1 MTVQQQTTE
10 QNKAQE
16 MASQF
21 ASSSAPAKKASQ
33 SENPLKKVHSRFG
46 EIEINLEK
54 QINFPHGILG
64 LPAQLNFC
72 LADFPR
78 EGFGQFKLLQS
89 VDDSELCFITIPTDH
104 KDCFIK
110 ENDLVDACNVMEI
123 NPDSVLVLFIVTTHR
138 SPNQE
143 TRISVNAKAPILVN
157 TETHAALQY
166 VFNNKDYEIRHM
178 IS

>member
-1 MTVQQQTTE
+1 MSAQQQSTE

-16 MASQF
+16 MAAQF
-21 ASSSAPAKKASQ
+21 ASNAMPEKKATTGESH
-33 SENPLKKVHSRFG
+33 LKKVHSRFG

-54 QINFPHGILG
+54 KITFPHGILG
-64 LPAQLNFC
+64 LPAQLHFC

-89 VDDSELCFITIPTDH
+89 VDDSELCFITIPADH
-104 KDCFIK
+104 RDCFVK
-110 ENDLVDACNVMEI
+110 EQDLVDACNVMEFD
-123 NPDSVLVLFIVTTHR
+123 PESLLVLFIVTTHR

-157 TETHAALQY
+157 TETHSALQY

>member
-54 QINFPHGILG
+54 QINFTWYFRLTCTI
-64 LPAQLNFC
+64 
-72 LADFPR
+72 
-78 EGFGQFKLLQS
+78 ELLFS
-89 VDDSELCFITIPTDH
+89 RLS
-104 KDCFIK
+104 K
-110 ENDLVDACNVMEI
+110 
-123 NPDSVLVLFIVTTHR
+123 R
-138 SPNQE
+138 
-143 TRISVNAKAPILVN
+143 RIRTV
-157 TETHAALQY
+157 
-166 VFNNKDYEIRHM
+166 
-178 IS
+178 

>member
-1 MTVQQQTTE
+1 MSVQQQTTE

-16 MASQF
+16 MAAQF
-21 ASSSAPAKKASQ
+21 ASSNAPVKKEAK
-33 SENPLKKVHSRFG
+33 SESPLKKIQSRFG
-46 EIEINLEK
+46 EIQINLEK
-54 QINFPHGILG
+54 QITFPHGILG
-64 LPAQLNFC
+64 LPAQLHFC

-78 EGFGQFKLLQS
+78 DGFGQFKLLQS
-89 VDDSELCFITIPTDH
+89 VEDAELCFITLPSDH
-104 KDCFIK
+104 KDCFVKQEDI
-110 ENDLVDACNVMEI
+110 LDACRVMEI
-123 NPDSVLVLFIVTTHR
+123 DPANLLTLFIVTTHR

-157 TETHAALQY
+157 TEEFTALQY

>member
-1 MTVQQQTTE
+1 MTFQQQATE
-10 QNKAQE
+10 RNKAQE

-21 ASSSAPAKKASQ
+21 ANSSAPNKKSLE
-33 SENPLKKVHSRFG
+33 SENPLKKIHSRFG

-54 QINFPHGILG
+54 KITFPHGILG
-64 LPAQLNFC
+64 LPSKLHFC

-89 VDDSELCFITIPTDH
+89 VEDTELCFITIPADH
-104 KDCFIK
+104 RDCYVS
-110 ENDLVDACNVMEI
+110 EADLTDACKVMEI
-123 NPDSVLVLFIVTTHR
+123 DPENMLVLFIVTTHR

-157 TETHAALQY
+157 TTDYTALQY